1 MSKYLYLLV
10 FPAILLIF
18 SACKEEKPAKAPC
31 ENGFLDAGE
40 TGIDCGGNCPS
51 CTPVEIPLLYVECNG
66 GEVNMTS
73 KSLTYSNGSWALLIS
88 NDTLSIQIA
97 LGNSGTIGTFPLIG
111 GGSYA
116 TKNTQYYMNCSN
128 GIYAISAHNTTT
140 HKMSGFFQ
148 ADFSR
153 TGFNDTLHVRNGQF
167 EFLTY

>member
-18 SACKEEKPAKAPC
+18 SACKEEKPVKEPC

-40 TGIDCGGNCPS
+40 TGIDCGGNCPP
-51 CTPVEIPLLYVECNG
+51 CAPVEIPLLYVECNG
-66 GEVNMTS
+66 SQVNMTS
-73 KSLTYSNGSWALLIS
+73 KALTYSNGSWALLIS

-97 LGNSGTIGTFPLIG
+97 LGNTGTIGTFPLTG

-116 TKNTQYYMNCSN
+116 TKNAQYYMNCSN
-128 GIYAISAHNTTT
+128 GIYAISAHNTTS

-153 TGFNDTLHVRNGQF
+153 TGFSDTLHVRNGQF